1 MKIGDIIDKLP
12 CKVKLNNN
20 FTLDDSFDKGT
31 IVFVKSCEIED
42 WSDDA
47 GAEACYKVYVSAL
60 KEDLE
65 YNTTIAEHKWYN
77 NKTGE
82 YELNI
87 FEFNEDKIKPNGC
100 FEDTIYVMENDDCFD
115 IVEKIETKIPDLSW
129 LFNCSSELQNMV
141 DYNSIVSNP
150 KIANM
155 LNLAFANGFRLALRN
170 IETLN
175 LIELQD
181 IDRGYN
187 QSDQDIYDKHF

>member
-1 MKIGDIIDKLP
+1 VPLWSTTPNSLSACKPANTALNSATHP
-12 CKVKLNNN
+12 CYIPSIL
-20 FTLDDSFDKGT
+20 FSLTEEETPGT
-31 IVFVKSCEIED
+31 PEAISA
-42 WSDDA
+42 SDFIA
-47 GAEACYKVYVSAL
+47 VS
-60 KEDLE
+60 
-65 YNTTIAEHKWYN
+65 
-77 NKTGE
+77 
-82 YELNI
+82 
-87 FEFNEDKIKPNGC
+87 NEGISMGGG
-100 FEDTIYVMENDDCFD
+100 
-115 IVEKIETKIPDLSW
+115 VEKIETKIPDLSW